1 MSWEGH
7 LHGGARDLLVQ
18 PLQGFF
24 RLEQKVLKPGL
35 VDLEQVS
42 SLAARFGLLSLVLLP
57 DTLQHE
63 KKGGEQQGVG
73 AGGSEDEADSLQNPT
88 VCLLLVIKHQGK
100 KKKKGKNAPMP

>member
-42 SLAARFGLLSLVLLP
+42 SLAAWFGLLSLVLLP

-63 KKGGEQQGVG
+63 KKGGE
-73 AGGSEDEADSLQNPT
+73 
-88 VCLLLVIKHQGK
+88 
-100 KKKKGKNAPMP
+100 